1 MIIFAAML
9 ALFTGQA
16 MAQRTLPGMRSV
28 EVKANMVDGF
38 YTGSARNCGYS
49 FGVYY
54 SVFKGNNAHEWV
66 FGGEYLQTYK
76 SYGEKGRIPVA
87 EFTGEAEYNLTFT
100 ATIHSSFTSME
111 ESQLLPDMR
120 RSTGVRR
127 FYPTVQHSTTRTP
140 LSMVER
146 STFRLT
152 SISQTESPSPPTSK
166 RDSFSVIQRG
176 TAISPTDWALEL

>member
-9 ALFTGQA
+9 ALFSGQA

-38 YTGSARNCGYS
+38 YTGSARDCGYS

-54 SVFKGNNAHEWV
+54 SVFKGNNAHEWT
-66 FGGEYLQTYK
+66 FGGEYLQSYK
-76 SYGEKGRIPVA
+76 PYGEKGRIPIA
-87 EFTGEAEYNLTFT
+87 EFIGEAGYNL
-100 ATIHSSFTSME
+100 HLYSNY
-111 ESQLLPDMR
+111 SQFFHLYGGISALAGYETVKRGKALLPTEQR
-120 RSTGVRR
+120 
-127 FYPTVQHSTTRTP
+127 STTRTHS
-140 LSMVER
+140 SMVER
-146 STFRLT
+146 SIFKPI